1 MFVVDTN
8 VLIHAVNAD
17 SPRHGPAREL
27 VESLRRSTVPW
38 ALTWSILYEFWRVST
53 HPRVLRS
60 PLRSDVV
67 RGFVAAL
74 TASRALHLLAETERH
89 SSFFEEVLAEL
100 PDPAANLA
108 HDAHIVALM
117 REHGVQDIYT
127 SDADFHRFATIRVHD
142 PFGAVAAGPRDR

>member
-8 VLIHAVNAD
+8 VLVHAVNAD
-17 SPRHGPAREL
+17 SPRHAPAREL
-27 VESLRRSTVPW
+27 VESLRRSTIPW

-60 PLRSDVV
+60 PLGRDLV
-67 RGFVAAL
+67 RAFVSAL
-74 TASRALHLLAETERH
+74 IASRALHVLAETDRH
-89 SSFFEEVLAEL
+89 QGFFDEVLAEL

-108 HDAHIVALM
+108 HDAHVVALM

-127 SDADFHRFATIRVHD
+127 SDADFHRFTRIRVHD
-142 PFGAVAAGPRDR
+142 PFRR